1 MLYDILIAY
10 IVTFN
15 IVDIYATLWFIDN
28 KLAVEANP
36 LMCEALETGVIFF
49 ICIKLFLVTAGCYI
63 LRKNKDKKI
72 ARYSILVAF
81 MVYFTLMLYFLINT
95 VLMT

>member
-1 MLYDILIAY
+1 MLYNALIAY

-15 IVDIYATLWFIDN
+15 IIDIYATLWFINN
-28 KLAVEANP
+28 KLAIEVNP
-36 LMCEALETGVIFF
+36 LMCAALEMGVAFF
-49 ICIKLFLVTAGCYI
+49 IFIKLFLVTAGCYI
-63 LRKNKDKKI
+63 LNKNKDKKI

-81 MVYFTLMLYFLINT
+81 MVYFILMLYFLINT